1 MLLANRN
8 EDIGDNF
15 LPIGRTIKSFS
26 RIEMAKKKSR
36 GFFLCPGK
44 FAENLYYNFV
54 LTEPW
59 NCDAVS
65 VIWTVPLSE

>member
-44 FAENLYYNFV
+44 FAGNLYYNFV

-65 VIWTVPLSE
+65 LDCSTL